1 MSQTRTLNAIVI
13 VIVHGVQE
21 WASEDLL
28 EASTNWAMKTD
39 ILRLEIG
46 KLGIGYFG
54 IIFFKVQSYGGIY
67 VDVDAV
73 AKRPF
78 GPVFSR

>member
-1 MSQTRTLNAIVI
+1 M
-13 VIVHGVQE
+13 
-21 WASEDLL
+21 
-28 EASTNWAMKTD
+28 
-39 ILRLEIG
+39 EIG
-46 KLGIGYFG
+46 NLGIGYFG
-54 IIFFKVQSYGGIY
+54 IIFFQVQRYGGIY